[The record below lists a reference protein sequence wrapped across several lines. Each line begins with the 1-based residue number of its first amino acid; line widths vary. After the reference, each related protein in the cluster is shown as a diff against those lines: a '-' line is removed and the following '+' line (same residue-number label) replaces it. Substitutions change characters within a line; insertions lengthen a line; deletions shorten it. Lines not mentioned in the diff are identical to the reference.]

1 MKAGSK
7 YHPLYHHL
15 TQSGQD
21 EITLTLSEIE
31 QLVGGRL
38 PDTARTQR
46 AWWSNRERGAVQAQ
60 AWMDAGY
67 HTTELDLE
75 NERITFR
82 KPIFNYEIRRQGE
95 TVMWNSEMI
104 KALRYHM
111 GVSQG
116 ELAETL
122 GVRQQ
127 TISEWE
133 TALYEP
139 KRAMSNLLGFV
150 AERAQFEYGSKE
162 K

>member
-7 YHPLYHHL
+7 YHPLHHYF
-15 TQSGQD
+15 TQSNED
-21 EITLTLSEIE
+21 EITLTLSKIE
-31 QLVGGRL
+31 QLVGRSL
-38 PDTARTQR
+38 PATAYTQR

-60 AWMDAGY
+60 AWMKAGY
-67 HTTELDLE
+67 HTAEIDLE
-75 NERITFR
+75 NKRITFR
-82 KPIFNYEIRRQGE
+82 KPVFDYEIRREGNMI
-95 TVMWNSEMI
+95 MWNSEMI
-104 KALRYHM
+104 RALRHHM

-133 TALYEP
+133 TGMYEP

-150 AERAQFEYGSKE
+150 AERAGFEYKSM
-162 K
+162 